1 MAMLRLLTLLL
12 TVCVLSFVARAQEE
26 KGDASAQTQVSKTT
40 GPPAFFLQDP
50 TDGMCLAGDRYKR
63 CSIETLWYVTGKSG
77 AYSIHHRLV
86 DDADEDEVCM
96 GKAQCHLDESPV
108 QLANCGHCGAKKWN
122 IVGDNDSGYFLTED
136 QNKNCLKR
144 VGDKA
149 MVMKCDKGSTGMS
162 LQCTYMPSSI
172 LLSAVGS
179 LFSLSNI
186 MHPTPPTHTTQS
198 RPRLTFLPW
207 VVMVL
212 GSLLQQ
218 QTMT

>member
-1 MAMLRLLTLLL
+1 MIEMYSRLLTLLL
-12 TVCVLSFVARAQEE
+12 TACLLSFVARAQDER
-26 KGDASAQTQVSKTT
+26 GDNSASAQTQVSKTT

-50 TDGMCLAGDRYKR
+50 ADGMCLAGDRYKR

-77 AYSIHHRLV
+77 SYSIHHRLV
-86 DDADEDEVCM
+86 DDADEDEVCL
-96 GKAQCHLDESPV
+96 GKAQCHLDESPA

-162 LQCTYMPSSI
+162 LQCTYALI
-172 LLSAVGS
+172 S
-179 LFSLSNI
+179 LARYCGFSFSL
-186 MHPTPPTHTTQS
+186 
-198 RPRLTFLPW
+198 
-207 VVMVL
+207 
-212 GSLLQQ
+212 
-218 QTMT
+218 